1 MLSHSRVNHM
11 PSRSVDYMIAEYV
24 FESLGELMCVS
35 LLRNNRSRV
44 NHMLGCS
51 RVNRIL
57 GRSRVNHMP
66 SRSVDR
72 MIASYGNEF
81 AT

>member
-1 MLSHSRVNHM
+1 
-11 PSRSVDYMIAEYV
+11 
-24 FESLGELMCVS
+24 MCVS
-35 LLRNNRSRV
+35 LLRTNRSRV

-57 GRSRVNHMP
+57 GRSRENHML